1 MTRPIVVCDDANP
14 STIIGLHG
22 GVGATEWKGFMPA
35 ISMSACC
42 ESFATLRVTPGA
54 AIGEH
59 RHGEAEEV
67 YFVVSG
73 TGIVTQDGTAVEVVP
88 GDLVMT
94 KAGQPHG
101 IANNDDEDLHLVVV
115 RATPRTHSDEHGG
128 RAT

>member
-22 GVGATEWKGFMPA
+22 GVGTTQWKGFMPA
-35 ISMSACC
+35 VAMSTCC
-42 ESFATLRVTPGA
+42 ESFATLRLPPGA

-59 RHGEAEEV
+59 QHGESEEI

-73 TGIVTQDGTAVEVVP
+73 TGVVSQDGNEVEVVP

-94 KAGQPHG
+94 PAGQQHG
-101 IANNDDEDLHLVVV
+101 IANNDDEDLQLVVL
-115 RATPRTHSDEHGG
+115 RATPGKNDDAGSVT
-128 RAT
+128 